1 MKRKIQ
7 IFKTDAIIYFVIF
20 FIVCLLLNSYFWS
33 GAYYISGD
41 DSLFHVANISA
52 MLNSLDFSNGHFF
65 PSVILPT
72 IANNLG
78 YGIGIFYPRLPHL
91 VATFFSLLV
100 GGNAIIG
107 YKITHIVILTLA
119 GIVFYHFL
127 KRVYQSKKSAFFGT
141 LFYITAGYTVTD
153 FIIRDAFSEIF
164 LFLFFPIVIW
174 GLYELYYG
182 DSKKFYWYF
191 VLGYFGMLNSHLV
204 TSIYLTFAC
213 LIFVGMEYKKTFSW
227 PCFRKLLLASL
238 MIVIL
243 YLPEAALLLENKIG
257 ANYAVFAENLMSSA
271 GLVTSCAFHPLA
283 YFIYSYA
290 GTQIQFVIHPLVWIF
305 LFWTIFEKRKTIFN
319 RRDSIFF
326 KVMILIGFLFAFMTT
341 RLMPWKYLPNF
352 LLMIQFPWRL
362 EVVVVASFSFLA
374 AFAISKISS
383 KKIFVFIASLLII
396 PGILFSLELN
406 GRKNFTNLR
415 DDEISEYGMGWS
427 QEYLPVRLHDQK
439 DLFLYNESAIHLS
452 SLDATVENEKNII
465 PDYDFD
471 LITNSSVT
479 VELPRIYYLGY
490 TVSLDGEE
498 VPYQESENGLIEFEL
513 SHSGHVKVRYTGTLS
528 YRILNDIRM
537 IFILSCLIY
546 ACLWIYKK
554 NSSNK

>member
-7 IFKTDAIIYFVIF
+7 IFKTDVMIYFVIF

-33 GAYYISGD
+33 GAYYVSGD
-41 DSLFHVANISA
+41 DSLFHIANISA

-91 VATFFSLLV
+91 VATFFSFLV
-100 GGNAIIG
+100 GGNVIIG

-127 KRVYQSKKSAFFGT
+127 KRIYQSKKSAFIGA

-213 LIFVGMEYKKTFSW
+213 LIFVAMEYKKTFSW
-227 PCFRKLLLASL
+227 LYFRKLLLASL

-243 YLPEAALLLENKIG
+243 YLPEAVLLLENKFG

-290 GTQIQFVIHPLVWIF
+290 GTRIQFVIHPLVWIF
-305 LFWTIFEKRKTIFN
+305 LFWAIFEKRKTIFN

-326 KVMILIGFLFAFMTT
+326 KVMILVGFLFAFMTT
-341 RLMPWKYLPNF
+341 RLMPWKYLPDF

-362 EVVVVASFSFLA
+362 EVVVVTSFSLLA
-374 AFAISKISS
+374 AFSISKISS
-383 KKIFVFIASLLII
+383 KKIFVFIAILLII

-406 GRKNFTNLR
+406 GREIFTNLR
-415 DDEISEYGMGWS
+415 DDEVSDYGMGWS
-427 QEYLPVRLHDQK
+427 QEYLPVRLHDKK
-439 DLFLYNESAIHLS
+439 DLFLYDESKIHLS
-452 SLDATVENEKNII
+452 SLDAMIENEKNII
-465 PDYDFD
+465 PNYDFD

-479 VELPRIYYLGY
+479 IELPRIYYLGY
-490 TVSLDGEE
+490 TISLDGEE
-498 VPYQESENGLIEFEL
+498 VSYYESENGLIEFEL
-513 SHSGHVKVRYTGTLS
+513 SHSGHVKVRYTGTLV

-554 NSSNK
+554 NSSSK